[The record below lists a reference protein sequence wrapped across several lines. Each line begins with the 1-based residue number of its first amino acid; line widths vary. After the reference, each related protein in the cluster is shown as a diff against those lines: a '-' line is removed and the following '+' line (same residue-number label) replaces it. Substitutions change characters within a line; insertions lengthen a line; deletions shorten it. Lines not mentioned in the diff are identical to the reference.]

1 MFDINAKD
9 GSVRIEQYKSPIEK
23 TAEPVEPV
31 APNKLDGKEMAS
43 LHRQLVEYYRA
54 ELEKS
59 ATNRLEQDEDEKFYD
74 NIQWDEADAAVLRA
88 RNQVPLVYN
97 VISSSIDW
105 VTGTEKRARSDFKI
119 LPRRKEDAKVAQ
131 RKTELMKYLSD
142 VNRTNFDISRC
153 FEDAVKVG
161 VGWIEDGVDYNSD
174 GEPIFSHYENWRNIV
189 WDTAGTELDLS
200 DARYLFR
207 TKWVDFD
214 IAATMFPK
222 RFDVLR
228 RAINSSDDYVG
239 ADLYGGNHNTLDGG
253 NNDDYLDKNRPRVR
267 LIEAWV
273 RRPAK
278 VKRISGGA
286 FSGDLY
292 DDMSE
297 AHRQAIESGQA
308 HLVDQTTMVM
318 HVALMTTTGLLWFS
332 KSPYRHNR
340 FPFTPVW
347 AYRRGFDGMPYGMIR
362 RLKDLQKDINK
373 RASKAL
379 HILSTN
385 KVVMEAGAVDDV
397 NALMDDVAR
406 PDALIVVNANKKFE
420 LNSDR
425 DLAPAHLEMMS
436 RDITMVQQASGVT
449 DELMGR
455 RTNAVS
461 GIAIQSRQEQGSLV
475 TAKLFDNLQL
485 FSQIRGEKQLS
496 LIEQFMSDEK
506 QFRITNQ
513 RGQPEYIKVND
524 GLPDNDITKSKADF
538 LISDADWQ
546 VTLRQSAA
554 NQLLE
559 MATKMPPEVMMSML
573 DLIVENMDVVNADE
587 IVKRIR
593 AITGQRDPDS
603 DTEQMTPE
611 EQQRQAVQQQQN
623 QLQQQQAQLQ
633 LQAAQAEIAKKMAEA
648 KKADAQAAQY
658 RTNTVRGNIDA
669 QQSALQTAILA
680 TQVPAAVDSAD
691 VVLAESGYISQSQAE
706 YQQQQAQQQQEELA
720 AQQQA
725 AAEDN
730 QMQALN
736 AEAAEQPTANEQLP
750 EPDQTP
756 QGE

>member
-1 MFDINAKD
+1 MFDLNAKD
-9 GSVRIEQYKSPIEK
+9 GSVRVEKYNSPIPK
-23 TAEPVEPV
+23 TPEPVEPV
-31 APNKLDGKEMAS
+31 AESELDSQKMAS
-43 LHRQLVEYYRA
+43 LHLQLCEYYRA

-59 ATNRLEQDEDEKFYD
+59 ADNRKDQAEDEDFYD
-74 NIQWDEADAAVLRA
+74 NIQWDDADAAVLRN

-105 VTGTEKRARSDFKI
+105 VTGTEKRARTDYKI
-119 LPRRKEDAKVAQ
+119 LPRRKEDAKAAQ

-142 VNRTNFDISRC
+142 VNHTNFEISRC
-153 FEDAVKVG
+153 FEDAAKVG
-161 VGWIEDGVDYNSD
+161 VGWMEDGVNYDTD
-174 GEPIFSHYENWRNIV
+174 GEPIFTRYESWRNII

-214 IAATMFPK
+214 IAKTLFPK
-222 RFDVLR
+222 RTEILR
-228 RAINSSDDYVG
+228 RSINSSDDAVG
-239 ADLYGGNHNTLDGG
+239 SDLYGSDYHNIVADNGTLEFS
-253 NNDDYLDKNRPRVR
+253 YHNRPRVR
-267 LIEAWV
+267 LIEAWI
-273 RRPAK
+273 RLPAK
-278 VKRISGGA
+278 VKRISGGV
-286 FSGDLY
+286 FNGELY
-292 DDMSE
+292 DDMSI
-297 AHRQAIESGQA
+297 AHREQIESGQA
-308 HLVDQTTMVM
+308 RLTEHTTMVM
-318 HVALMTTTGLLWFS
+318 HVALMTITGLLWFS

-347 AYRRGFDGMPYGMIR
+347 AYRRGNDGMPYGMIR
-362 RLKDLQKDINK
+362 RLKDLQRDINK

-379 HILSTN
+379 HILSTS
-385 KVVMEAGAVDDV
+385 KVVMEKDAVDDV
-397 NALMDDVAR
+397 SDLLDEVAR
-406 PDALIVVNANKKFE
+406 PDALIITNPNKRFDI
-420 LNSDR
+420 STDR
-425 DLAPAHLEMMS
+425 DLAPAHLDMMS
-436 RDITMVQQASGVT
+436 RDISMVQQASGVT

-524 GLPDNDITKSKADF
+524 GAPDNDITRSKADF
-538 LISDADWQ
+538 LISEADWQ

-559 MATKMPPEVMMSML
+559 ISTKLPPEIMMSML
-573 DLIVENMDVVNADE
+573 DLVVENMDIVNADE

-611 EQQRQAVQQQQN
+611 EQQKQEALQQQN
-623 QLQQQQAQLQ
+623 QLQQQQALLQ
-633 LQAAQAEIAKKMAEA
+633 LQAVEADIAKKNADA
-648 KKADAQAAQY
+648 QKAIAQAAQY
-658 RTNTVRGNIDA
+658 QSNTVRGNINA
-669 QQSALQTAILA
+669 QSSALQTAAMAMQI
-680 TQVPAAVDSAD
+680 PAAADTAD
-691 VVLAESGYISQSQAE
+691 VILREAGFVSKTEAAE
-706 YQQQQAQQQQEELA
+706 QQQQQDALA
-720 AQQQA
+720 AQQA
-725 AAEDN
+725 ATQDN
-730 QMQALN
+730 QMQPN
-736 AEAAEQPTANEQLP
+736 VEANEQLA
-750 EPDQTP
+750 EPVS